1 MTTKRYTSDGRE
13 LHNNEMEFTQNGKT
27 AYKFRKMING
37 KIYETSSVSLDEMRE
52 KAADLLKE
60 ISRLEN
66 KTRKAAAK
74 DNTVRAI
81 DDVRSDENTD
91 SGMKVFSSEIFG
103 DVRIILRDNEPW
115 FVAADVCRALEISN
129 NRDALSRL
137 DDDEKMTVASTD
149 SHSGQRGG
157 AQSYTVV
164 NESGLYS
171 LVLGSRKPEAKE
183 FKRWITHEVIPS
195 IRKNGGYIQ
204 NSKQFVDA
212 LIPDGNKEL
221 KQMMEILCDQLIESQ
236 KEIAKLRP
244 KSEFA
249 DNMLDTPFL
258 FRTSDIAKMFGYFDK
273 KGVRLF
279 NKLLEEIGIQYKTD
293 IWHLTDDYADKGY
306 AETVR
311 FYKNGGGMFMMWSVK
326 GYKLICEKLKENYG
340 LVPIIDRE
348 DVA

>member
-37 KIYETSSVSLDEMRE
+37 KIYETSAVTLDKMRD

-60 ISRLEN
+60 ISRLEK

-81 DDVRSDENTD
+81 TDGVSDENTD

-115 FVAADVCRALEISN
+115 FVASDVCRALEIGNPS
-129 NRDALSRL
+129 DALKRL
-137 DDDEKMTVASTD
+137 DDDERQTTLVLIE
-149 SHSGQRGG
+149 GG
-157 AQSYTVV
+157 YGAKSEKVVNIV

-204 NSKQFVDA
+204 NSKQFVNA

>member
-13 LHNNEMEFTQNGKT
+13 LHNNEMEFIQNGKT

-37 KIYETSSVSLDEMRE
+37 KIYETSSVSLDKMRE
-52 KAADLLKE
+52 KTADLLKE
-60 ISRLEN
+60 ISRLEK
-66 KTRKAAAK
+66 KTRKATAK

-81 DDVRSDENTD
+81 ADVASDENTD

-129 NRDALSRL
+129 NRDALYRL

-212 LIPDGNKEL
+212 LIPDGSKEL

-258 FRTSDIAKMFGYFDK
+258 FRTSDIAKMFGYHDK

-279 NKLLEEIGIQYKTD
+279 NKLLEKLGIQYKTD
-293 IWHLTDDYADKGY
+293 IWHLTDAYADKGY
-306 AETVR
+306 AEIVR

>member
-37 KIYETSSVSLDEMRE
+37 KIYETSSVSLDKMRE
-52 KAADLLKE
+52 KTSDLLKE
-60 ISRLEN
+60 ISRLEK

-81 DDVRSDENTD
+81 ADVVSDENTD

-103 DVRIILRDNEPW
+103 DVRIVLRDNEPW
-115 FVAADVCRALEISN
+115 FVAVDVCRALEIDDTG
-129 NRDALSRL
+129 RAVGRL
-137 DDDEKMTVASTD
+137 DSDESTRIEID
-149 SHSGQRGG
+149 HP
-157 AQSYTVV
+157 QSKSKKIEVIAV
-164 NESGLYS
+164 SESGLYS

-258 FRTSDIAKMFGYFDK
+258 FRTSDIAKMFGYHDK

-279 NKLLEEIGIQYKTD
+279 NKLLEKLGIQYKTD
-293 IWHLTDDYADKGY
+293 IWHLTDAYADKGY

>member
-13 LHNNEMEFTQNGKT
+13 LRNNEMEFTQNGKT
-27 AYKFRKMING
+27 AYKFRKMVNG

-60 ISRLEN
+60 ISRLEK
-66 KTRKAAAK
+66 KTRKATAK
-74 DNTVRAI
+74 DNTVRTI
-81 DDVRSDENTD
+81 TDVVSDENTD

-115 FVAADVCRALEISN
+115 FVAADVCRALEIGNPS
-129 NRDALSRL
+129 DALRRL
-137 DDDEKMTVASTD
+137 DDDEQALVSIEGL
-149 SHSGQRGG
+149 SRGNNKG
-157 AQSYTVV
+157 NIVS
-164 NESGLYS
+164 ESGLYS

-212 LIPDGNKEL
+212 LIPDGSKEL

-258 FRTSDIAKMFGYFDK
+258 FRTSDIAMYYGYI
-273 KGVRLF
+273 GTWRVNAF
-279 NKLLEEIGIQYKTD
+279 NKLLADLGIQYKPD
-293 IWHLTDDYADKGY
+293 IWRLTDKYEGKGY
-306 AETVR
+306 AKIVQ
-311 FYKNGGGMFMMWSVK
+311 FNKHGGGEYMRWSVK
-326 GYKLICEKLKENYG
+326 GYKLIYEMLKENYG
-340 LVPIIDRE
+340 IVPIINRE

>member
-27 AYKFRKMING
+27 AYKFRKMVNG
-37 KIYETSSVSLDEMRE
+37 KIYETSAVTLDKMRE
-52 KAADLLKE
+52 KTADLLKE
-60 ISRLEN
+60 ISRLEK

-74 DNTVRAI
+74 GNTVRAI
-81 DDVRSDENTD
+81 ADVVSDENTD

-115 FVAADVCRALEISN
+115 FVAADVCRALEIDKTQT
-129 NRDALSRL
+129 RRL
-137 DDDEKMTVASTD
+137 DDDEKGMYSIQTL
-149 SHSGQRGG
+149 GG
-157 AQSYTVV
+157 NQEMSIVS
-164 NESGLYS
+164 ESGLYS

-212 LIPDGNKEL
+212 LIPNGNKEL

-279 NKLLEEIGIQYKTD
+279 NKLLEKLGIQYKTD
-293 IWHLTDDYADKGY
+293 IWHLTDAYADKGY

-348 DVA
+348 DVE

>member
-27 AYKFRKMING
+27 AYKFRKMVNG
-37 KIYETSSVSLDEMRE
+37 KIYETSAVTLDKMRE

-60 ISRLEN
+60 ISRLEK
-66 KTRKAAAK
+66 KTRKATAK

-81 DDVRSDENTD
+81 ADVVSDENTD

-115 FVAADVCRALEISN
+115 FVAADVCRALEIDTTAT
-129 NRDALSRL
+129 RRL
-137 DDDEKMTVASTD
+137 DDDEKAPLRLTQTSSNGTIQGRD
-149 SHSGQRGG
+149 
-157 AQSYTVV
+157 VV
-164 NESGLYS
+164 VVSESGLYS

-212 LIPDGNKEL
+212 LIPDGSKEL

-279 NKLLEEIGIQYKTD
+279 NKLLEKIGIQYKTD

>member
-27 AYKFRKMING
+27 AYKFRKMVNG
-37 KIYETSSVSLDEMRE
+37 KIYETSSVSLDKMRE
-52 KAADLLKE
+52 KTADLLKE

-66 KTRKAAAK
+66 KTRKAVTK

-81 DDVRSDENTD
+81 ADVVSDENTD

-115 FVAADVCRALEISN
+115 FVAVDVCRALEIEN
-129 NRDALSRL
+129 HKDAIKRL
-137 DDDEKMTVASTD
+137 DDDEKLGVALNDPHGRSQVTNCI
-149 SHSGQRGG
+149 S
-157 AQSYTVV
+157 
-164 NESGLYS
+164 ESGLYS

-212 LIPDGNKEL
+212 LVPNGNKEL

-279 NKLLEEIGIQYKTD
+279 NKLLEKLGIQYKTD
-293 IWHLTDDYADKGY
+293 IWHLTDAYADKGY

>member
-37 KIYETSSVSLDEMRE
+37 KIYETSAVTLDKMRD

-60 ISRLEN
+60 ISRLEK

-74 DNTVRAI
+74 DNTVRLIAE
-81 DDVRSDENTD
+81 VVSDENTD
-91 SGMKVFSSEIFG
+91 RGMKVFSSEIFG

-115 FVAADVCRALEISN
+115 FVAADVCRALEILQPT
-129 NRDALSRL
+129 RACERL
-137 DDDEKMTVASTD
+137 DDDEKGVSSIHTLGGNQELLTVS
-149 SHSGQRGG
+149 
-157 AQSYTVV
+157 
-164 NESGLYS
+164 ESGLYS

-348 DVA
+348 DVV